1 MSTIQ
6 LRPIYPTAEEVA
18 ERQACALVQRHRH
31 REERRQLFV
40 DTEPADMHI
49 SYAEYEKY
57 LVGHSY
63 ESIAH
68 ERYNAYKQWLV
79 QKEKKAFEAVQALY
93 RWKNL
98 LNETRS
104 YYMRS
109 TAKERNRL
117 NLQVAQ
123 AIGRWRSLS
132 ITLHRY
138 I

>member
-1 MSTIQ
+1 
-6 LRPIYPTAEEVA
+6 
-18 ERQACALVQRHRH
+18 
-31 REERRQLFV
+31 
-40 DTEPADMHI
+40 MHI